1 MPKKVATAPTS
12 AREYAAKTSHEVSG
26 LARRR
31 KYNGPEPFGDP
42 LSGIVLIA
50 EPPTVEAGRT
60 VDALR
65 RSLAAVKLDLAYVT
79 WAPPSLEEI
88 LALEPTVL
96 VAVGPAAARSIDTLH
111 YPLAK
116 TAFTESP
123 EGSWFAWTEATAGL
137 KLPALDPALDD
148 ANAKRR
154 FWRAFL
160 ALRALSPGGGP

>member
-1 MPKKVATAPTS
+1 MPKKTATASPST
-12 AREYAAKTSHEVSG
+12 REYAAKTSHEVSR
-26 LARRR
+26 LAQRGMHT
-31 KYNGPEPFGDP
+31 GPEPFGDP
-42 LSGIVLIA
+42 LSGVVLVA
-50 EPPTVEAGRT
+50 EPPAVEAGRT

-79 WAPPSLEEI
+79 WTPPSLEEI

-96 VAVGPAAARSIDTLH
+96 VAVGPTAARSIDTLH

-116 TAFTESP
+116 TIFSESP
-123 EGSWFAWTEATAGL
+123 EGSWFAWTEGTAGL

-148 ANAKRR
+148 ADAKRR

-160 ALRALSPGGGP
+160 ALRVLSPDRGP

>member
-1 MPKKVATAPTS
+1 MPKKAATAPPST
-12 AREYAAKTSHEVSG
+12 REYAAKTSHEVSR
-26 LARRR
+26 LAQRRR
-31 KYNGPEPFGDP
+31 HAGPEPFGDP
-42 LSGIVLIA
+42 LSGVVLVA
-50 EPPTVEAGRT
+50 EPPAVEAGRT

-96 VAVGPAAARSIDTLH
+96 VAVGPAAGRSIDTLH

-116 TAFTESP
+116 TVFSESP
-123 EGSWFAWTEATAGL
+123 EGSWFVWTEGTAGL

-148 ANAKRR
+148 ADAKRR

-160 ALRALSPGGGP
+160 VLRVLSPDRGH

>member
-1 MPKKVATAPTS
+1 MPKKVSSAPTS
-12 AREYAAKTSHEVSG
+12 AREYAAKTYHEVSR
-26 LARRR
+26 LAQHRRHT
-31 KYNGPEPFGDP
+31 GPEPFGDP

-50 EPPTVEAGRT
+50 EPPTVEAGRI

-96 VAVGPAAARSIDTLH
+96 VAVGPAAARSVDTLH

-123 EGSWFAWTEATAGL
+123 EGSWFAWTEGTAGL

-148 ANAKRR
+148 ANAKRH